1 MLMPKE
7 IYHIILGLNAEVGND
22 FKKKKNYQKEL
33 ILQMRKEGSKIS

>member
-22 FKKKKNYQKEL
+22 FKKKKKLPKRVDFTDEK
-33 ILQMRKEGSKIS
+33 RGK